1 MSKVVVV
8 GGGFAGLV
16 SAITCKKN
24 NPSNEV
30 IILEKLNVPGKKI
43 LVTGNGRC
51 NYYNSK
57 EENKFYHSNNI
68 DFIENIDKEA
78 IKSLDFYNKLG
89 IIPTIKDGYYYPYSK
104 EASTIRNALLEECNK
119 LGIKIETNYKV
130 ENVIKNDSF
139 IINNNL
145 ICDKLIIAT
154 GSPCYYKDEDLSG
167 YEIAKS
173 LGHNMVKLVPSL
185 VQLICKGNYFK
196 AWAGIRSDARVSLYI
211 ENELIKEERG
221 EVMLTDYGL
230 SGICIFNLSGDASR
244 AISDNLYVRIN
255 INFLPFLDENIYKFL
270 EERDMS
276 IRSSLSRI
284 LNSKLVDVII
294 DKCNLNGSTSF
305 KELTDDEKDILVDN
319 LLAFKVDVKD
329 TKGFANAQ
337 VASGG
342 IDTRDVDKNTME
354 SKIVKGLFFA
364 GEILD
369 VDAICGGYNITF
381 ATLSGIKAGI
391 GAAND

>member
-1 MSKVVVV
+1 MSRIIVI
-8 GGGFAGLV
+8 GAGFAGLV

-57 EENKFYHSNNI
+57 QEKKFYHTNNI
-68 DFIENIDKEA
+68 DFIDNIDKEVN
-78 IKSLDFYNKLG
+78 KSLEFYNNLG

-104 EASTIRNALLEECNK
+104 EASTIRNALLEECDRLK
-119 LGIKIETNYKV
+119 IKIETDYKV
-130 ENVIKNDSF
+130 FKIYKDNDF
-139 IINNNL
+139 IINDSL
-145 ICDKLIIAT
+145 TCDRLIIAT
-154 GSPCYYKDEDLSG
+154 GSLSYYKDIDFSG
-167 YEIAKS
+167 YEIAKGF
-173 LGHNMVKLVPSL
+173 GHNLVKLVPSL
-185 VQLICKGNYFK
+185 VQLVCSGNYFK
-196 AWAGIRSDARVSLYI
+196 KWAGIRSDANLSLYI

-244 AISDNLYVRIN
+244 ALSDNLKVRIN
-255 INFLPFLDENIYKFL
+255 INFLPFLTQNIYKFL

-276 IRSSLSRI
+276 IKSSLSRI
-284 LNSKLVDVII
+284 LNSKLVDII
-294 DKCNLNGSTSF
+294 IQKSNLNSNSSF
-305 KELTDDEKDILVDN
+305 KELSDEEKDNLVDN
-319 LLAFKVDVKD
+319 LLSFKVEVID
-329 TKGFANAQ
+329 TKGFANSQ
-337 VASGG
+337 VTSGG
-342 IDTRDVDKNTME
+342 IDTKEVDRNTME
-354 SKIVKGLFFA
+354 SKLVKGLFFA

-369 VDAICGGYNITF
+369 VDAICGGYNIAF

>member
-1 MSKVVVV
+1 MSRIIVI
-8 GGGFAGLV
+8 GAGFAGLV

-57 EENKFYHSNNI
+57 QEKKFYHTNNI
-68 DFIENIDKEA
+68 DFIDNIDKEVN
-78 IKSLDFYNKLG
+78 KSLEFYNNLG

-104 EASTIRNALLEECNK
+104 EASTIRNALLEECDRLK
-119 LGIKIETNYKV
+119 IKIETDYKV
-130 ENVIKNDSF
+130 FKIYKDNDF
-139 IINNNL
+139 IINDSL
-145 ICDKLIIAT
+145 TCDRLIIAT
-154 GSPCYYKDEDLSG
+154 GSLSYYKDIDFSG
-167 YEIAKS
+167 YEIAKGF
-173 LGHNMVKLVPSL
+173 GHNLVKLVPSL
-185 VQLICKGNYFK
+185 VQLVCSGNYFK
-196 AWAGIRSDARVSLYI
+196 KWAGIRSDANLSLYI

-244 AISDNLYVRIN
+244 ALSDNLKVRIN
-255 INFLPFLDENIYKFL
+255 INFLPFLNQNIYKFL

-276 IRSSLSRI
+276 IKSSLSRI
-284 LNSKLVDVII
+284 LNSKLVDII
-294 DKCNLNGSTSF
+294 IQKSNLNSNSSF
-305 KELTDDEKDILVDN
+305 KELSDEEKDNLVDN
-319 LLAFKVDVKD
+319 LLSFKVEVID
-329 TKGFANAQ
+329 TKGFANSQ
-337 VASGG
+337 VTSGG
-342 IDTRDVDKNTME
+342 IDTKEVDRNTME
-354 SKIVKGLFFA
+354 SKLVKGLFFA

-369 VDAICGGYNITF
+369 VDAICGGYNIAF